1 MNGYAKIRCLLLG
14 GVAALTLFLGVPAH
28 AHPHMWIDAKAAFV
42 FDEDGRLTA
51 IEQQWLFDEMFSP
64 YAMQGVEKGKDGEYT
79 AATLDGMAKD
89 WLVALGEPISHYFT
103 RVMVGELAKK
113 YNAPRNG
120 KVVWHAESK
129 RLALHFTLP
138 LSVPVEPT
146 GQPVRVDIY
155 DPTYFVAYS
164 FESSG
169 LTLKN
174 APAACLRRYTPPREL
189 DYKTMQQ
196 LAAIPPDPDPAA
208 LPEELFAVTRGLTHR
223 IDITCA
229 Q

>member
-1 MNGYAKIRCLLLG
+1 MNGFATIRRVLLG
-14 GVAALTLFLGVPAH
+14 CVTACTLSLGATAH

-42 FDEDGRLTA
+42 FDDSGRLSA

-64 YAMQGVEKGKDGEYT
+64 YAMQGLKKGKDGQYA

-89 WLVALGEPISHYFT
+89 WLVALGEPVSHYFT
-103 RVMVGELAKK
+103 RVMVGETAKK
-113 YNAPRNG
+113 YNAPRDG
-120 KVVWHAESK
+120 KVVWHADSK

-138 LSVPVEPT
+138 LSVSVESADLPA
-146 GQPVRVDIY
+146 RIDIY

-164 FESSG
+164 FDAAG

-174 APAACLRRYTPPREL
+174 APASCSRRYTPPREL

-223 IDITCA
+223 IDISCA
-229 Q
+229 P